1 MLKLITILGDPLALP
16 RPEVSYTDGHPARL
30 SLHLGNEF
38 LVVNKARRNN
48 TVVKQSSLAG
58 EGYAWEE
65 IIYMHESRYF
75 IIHLGIVDCAP
86 RIFSLDERRLLG
98 ILRRLP
104 SGGYITNYIRD
115 IRSTHR
121 RFFTKHFPKVYVD
134 KKAFATGL
142 SAILSMI
149 QTKTSAT
156 RAFIIN
162 IADTSSV
169 AKHRSFGFAENIR
182 DYNEIIGSVSQGY
195 PDKVSVIG
203 IYAETAKD
211 RIYFW
216 QTAYILRPRDM
227 GS

>member
-1 MLKLITILGDPLALP
+1 MP
-16 RPEVSYTDGHPARL
+16 
-30 SLHLGNEF
+30 
-38 LVVNKARRNN
+38 
-48 TVVKQSSLAG
+48 
-58 EGYAWEE
+58 
-65 IIYMHESRYF
+65 
-75 IIHLGIVDCAP
+75 
-86 RIFSLDERRLLG
+86 
-98 ILRRLP
+98 
-104 SGGYITNYIRD
+104 
-115 IRSTHR
+115 THR